1 MECLQASSVMGPVVL
16 LEKAHG
22 NAESSERS
30 PTDRGKEREAAAVVG
45 VGSRENASSSG
56 CKDTTG
62 SGGDG
67 GDPRDRESS
76 MVRSLE
82 KVGCAGCRDQG
93 AWDHSAGSR
102 SGKSTQGA
110 VPKYE
115 GSLTFMICPLRL
127 HGTQAL
133 APWFYRCCEEGGI
146 QPRVWKSRG
155 QRGLK
160 TWAQSRGSPGQI
172 PPAPKVCGQGSQ
184 MDCWTREA
192 FLAWGSC
199 VTPSWLGE
207 LCDLESVTSASLC
220 LCFHT

>member
-1 MECLQASSVMGPVVL
+1 MMGPVVL
-16 LEKAHG
+16 LEKAHR

-30 PTDRGKEREAAAVVG
+30 PTDQGRGREAAAAVG

-76 MVRSLE
+76 MVGSLE
-82 KVGCAGCRDQG
+82 KVSCAGSRDQG
-93 AWDHSAGSR
+93 AWHHSGGSR

-115 GSLTFMICPLRL
+115 GGLTFMICPLRL

-133 APWFYRCCEEGGI
+133 APWFYRCCEKGRI
-146 QPRVWKSRG
+146 QPRVCKSRG

-160 TWAQSRGSPGQI
+160 TWAQSRGSPGQTL
-172 PPAPKVCGQGSQ
+172 PAPKVCGQGSQ
-184 MDCWTREA
+184 MDRGTQDT

-199 VTPSWLGE
+199 VILSWLGE

-220 LCFHT
+220 LGFHT